1 MKNSGGR
8 IKRIVASLCVI
19 AIAVMQGFVLMPL
32 VSYAEKAGD
41 VLVIRVQYAGER
53 EDKIRDVARFSRTTL
68 EGMSAGTYKYSSI
81 TSVGTVM
88 HSIGNGPKVVD
99 IVSAAGVD
107 PSSVETVYFRTNDG
121 YGEHSRYS
129 RSFSMSSLAGTKNY
143 YPMLS
148 YKYDRVDE
156 DAIIPKT
163 GALEG
168 RQKVPAILAT
178 KYYGTKRVGT
188 DVNESQMSSA
198 GTYRLCVGQNT
209 LTENVETSRNDISSW
224 DSVQSVFGIDLVL
237 SGYPPI
243 TGVKIRAATGDLKI
257 GSQTQIKATVTGGN
271 AVTESD
277 LDWSSSDE
285 SVASVSNSGLLTI
298 NGEGTA
304 TISAKASNGITATMT
319 VTVQGKTVQK
329 EVENPDFNPDLEEG
343 EGNSRTMVVEET
355 EYAVSFDYNDA
366 EEEQKVVTKPLK
378 KVSIS
383 EKHQV
388 VDIKKPETISAKQV
402 KLSSIPVESSQP
414 QRADNTAALEKAEE
428 YGPKTKAIAGGIGA
442 GLFAIGAGL
451 RIRRFYLE
459 K

>member
-1 MKNSGGR
+1 M
-8 IKRIVASLCVI
+8 
-19 AIAVMQGFVLMPL
+19 
-32 VSYAEKAGD
+32 
-41 VLVIRVQYAGER
+41 
-53 EDKIRDVARFSRTTL
+53 
-68 EGMSAGTYKYSSI
+68 
-81 TSVGTVM
+81 
-88 HSIGNGPKVVD
+88 
-99 IVSAAGVD
+99 
-107 PSSVETVYFRTNDG
+107 
-121 YGEHSRYS
+121 
-129 RSFSMSSLAGTKNY
+129 
-143 YPMLS
+143 
-148 YKYDRVDE
+148 
-156 DAIIPKT
+156 
-163 GALEG
+163 
-168 RQKVPAILAT
+168 
-178 KYYGTKRVGT
+178 
-188 DVNESQMSSA
+188 
-198 GTYRLCVGQNT
+198 
-209 LTENVETSRNDISSW
+209 
-224 DSVQSVFGIDLVL
+224 
-237 SGYPPI
+237 
-243 TGVKIRAATGDLKI
+243 
-257 GSQTQIKATVTGGN
+257 
-271 AVTESD
+271 
-277 LDWSSSDE
+277 
-285 SVASVSNSGLLTI
+285 SNSGLLTI

-355 EYAVSFDYNDA
+355 EYSVSFDYNDA

>member
-1 MKNSGGR
+1 MKERKN
-8 IKRIVASLCVI
+8 IYKRILAVCLISILVLSQYFVI
-19 AIAVMQGFVLMPL
+19 Q
-32 VSYAEKAGD
+32 SD
-41 VLVIRVQYAGER
+41 VVRGQSDFEIRVQYQGER
-53 EDKIRDVARFSRTTL
+53 DDKIRTVAVFSENDL
-68 EGMSAGTYKYSSI
+68 KSIGAGTYYYSSI
-81 TSVGTVM
+81 TSIGTIM
-88 HSIGNGPKVVD
+88 QTLAYGPRLSDV
-99 IVSAAGVD
+99 IAAAGIDIDSVD
-107 PSSVETVYFRTNDG
+107 YVVFRTDDG
-121 YGEHSRYS
+121 SGLDGRFSINFSKDKIVGERWSYPN
-129 RSFSMSSLAGTKNY
+129 LAKNY
-143 YPMLS
+143 
-148 YKYDRVDE
+148 DQNIENRT
-156 DAIIPKT
+156 IIPKN
-163 GALEG
+163 GALSG
-168 RQKVPAILAT
+168 GKKVPSVLAIKSFST
-178 KYYGTKRVGT
+178 KYASVNVSESKMNYNDSYRFCLGTAK
-188 DVNESQMSSA
+188 
-198 GTYRLCVGQNT
+198 
-209 LTENVETSRNDISSW
+209 LTEGKASTRGQTSSW
-224 DSVQSVFGIDLVL
+224 ESLKYIFGMDVILK
-237 SGYPPI
+237 GYPPVRGI
-243 TGVKIRAATGDLKI
+243 KLSAIQEGLSI
-257 GSQTQIKATVTGGN
+257 GSQTQIKASISGG
-271 AVTESD
+271 AGLTESD

-366 EEEQKVVTKPLK
+366 KEEQKVVTKPLK

>member
-1 MKNSGGR
+1 
-8 IKRIVASLCVI
+8 
-19 AIAVMQGFVLMPL
+19 
-32 VSYAEKAGD
+32 
-41 VLVIRVQYAGER
+41 
-53 EDKIRDVARFSRTTL
+53 
-68 EGMSAGTYKYSSI
+68 
-81 TSVGTVM
+81 
-88 HSIGNGPKVVD
+88 
-99 IVSAAGVD
+99 
-107 PSSVETVYFRTNDG
+107 
-121 YGEHSRYS
+121 
-129 RSFSMSSLAGTKNY
+129 
-143 YPMLS
+143 MLS

-329 EVENPDFNPDLEEG
+329 EVENPDFNPDIEEG
-343 EGNSRTMVVEET
+343 EGNSKTMIV
-355 EYAVSFDYNDA
+355 
-366 EEEQKVVTKPLK
+366 
-378 KVSIS
+378 
-383 EKHQV
+383 
-388 VDIKKPETISAKQV
+388 
-402 KLSSIPVESSQP
+402 
-414 QRADNTAALEKAEE
+414 
-428 YGPKTKAIAGGIGA
+428 
-442 GLFAIGAGL
+442 
-451 RIRRFYLE
+451 
-459 K
+459 